1 VRGKTIAR
9 PYAGALFELADGEGR
24 LEEYGAALDMV
35 ARLLADEPRVR
46 RFLETPQLGAD
57 EKKKVLREAMEG
69 AVPEAILNFLFLVLD
84 RRRQRFLDA
93 MAAEYR
99 SLLDERMGR
108 THVEVSVARELDDED
123 VEELRRRLSGIL
135 GKEAVPHLQVKP
147 ELMGGL
153 VFKSDDVIYDG
164 SMRRRLDRMK
174 QRLMAADVSTGQ
186 GL

>member
-9 PYAGALFELADGEGR
+9 PFAGALFELADGEGR
-24 LEEYGAALDMV
+24 LEEYGEALDRV
-35 ARLLADEPRVR
+35 VRVLDEEPLVR
-46 RFLETPQLGAD
+46 RFLETPQVGVD
-57 EKKKVLREAMEG
+57 EKKKVLHEALEG
-69 AVPEAILNFLFLVLD
+69 TVPQPVLNFLLLVVD
-84 RRRQRFLDA
+84 RRRQRFLDT

-108 THVEVSVARELDDED
+108 AHVEVSVAREMDEKEVD
-123 VEELRRRLSGIL
+123 ELRRRLSGIL
-135 GKEAVPHLQVKP
+135 GKEAVLQMQVKP